1 MHQPLSFSEYSTIVR
16 TNVCINSFPE
26 LFIFPYIIS
35 NSKRKSRN
43 FSITTISRM
52 ILNRFLR
59 FHNQHAV
66 SRTQEIHER
75 HLAAVPFPFP
85 GFPACAFHRLDQDI
99 FPLIL
104 NVSRQ
109 RGDGKLPGIFG
120 RINPIFRT
128 EQVHAVILWI
138 YYREFGTSE
147 AFLLCFQTAALCL
160 SSRENPG
167 GETVRKLR

>member
-85 GFPACAFHRLDQDI
+85 GFLPAPFI
-99 FPLIL
+99 
-104 NVSRQ
+104 VWT
-109 RGDGKLPGIFG
+109 
-120 RINPIFRT
+120 RI
-128 EQVHAVILWI
+128 
-138 YYREFGTSE
+138 
-147 AFLLCFQTAALCL
+147 
-160 SSRENPG
+160 SSRLFSTSADSAVMVSFLGSLEESIPSSAQSRF
-167 GETVRKLR
+167 TP